1 MFFFC
6 VLALGVELQLI
17 IKTFIGC
24 FLLHES
30 YCKSLSVFFL
40 ITDMGCHV
48 FEELENI
55 RLTGR

>member
-24 FLLHES
+24 FF
-30 YCKSLSVFFL
+30 YCMNRIVSHYLFSS
-40 ITDMGCHV
+40 
-48 FEELENI
+48 
-55 RLTGR
+55 